1 MAKTKFRKSRI
12 HTAICDTCKGN
23 GYITLPDEE
32 DPREKN
38 VYQCW
43 DCDSEGEVYVH
54 EPEMVSSS
62 NDDNDSDTNDNT
74 KH

>member
-74 KH
+74 MH